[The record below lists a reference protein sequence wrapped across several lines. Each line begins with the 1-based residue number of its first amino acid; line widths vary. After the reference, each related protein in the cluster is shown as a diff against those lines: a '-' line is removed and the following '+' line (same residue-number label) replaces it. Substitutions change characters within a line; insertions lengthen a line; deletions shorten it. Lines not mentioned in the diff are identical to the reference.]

1 MKKETSKI
9 IEELGLCEDFRTF
22 YNENKEYMVNSSLH
36 ELLCSL
42 VEEKSLVKSHIIK
55 ASELSEV
62 YGYQIF
68 SGIRTPE
75 RKKLLAITVAMSL
88 NLEEAQA
95 LLKTAGY
102 PTLYVKHP
110 FDSIVIY
117 GICKKL
123 SVVEIN
129 NLLFEYGL
137 ETLV

>member
-1 MKKETSKI
+1 MPGKI
-9 IEELGLCEDFRTF
+9 IE
-22 YNENKEYMVNSSLH
+22 
-36 ELLCSL
+36 
-42 VEEKSLVKSHIIK
+42 
-55 ASELSEV
+55 
-62 YGYQIF
+62 YQIF

-95 LLKTAGY
+95 LLKAAGY